1 MQAHI
6 MQEKDRLLGGDIA
19 LVFFGFSAPS
29 SLLVGW
35 LADIVDR
42 RKLFVLIV
50 LIGKAGALATVWVT
64 TYNQV

>member
-19 LVFFGFSAPS
+19 LAFFGFGAPS

-42 RKLFVLIV
+42 RNLFVLIV
-50 LIGKAGALATVWVT
+50 LIGKAGTLATVWVT